1 MAEIDSSDNTP
12 AAITGRSILVGAA
25 LSLLIAIGIPYGSMV
40 IQGSRL
46 GLSSATPAAFFLL
59 FVLLLTIQLALGRW
73 GFRRGEL
80 VVIFAMMA
88 VATAIPTRGV
98 VGMLL
103 PMITG
108 TFYYATPE
116 NQWADLVHPF
126 LSDWMVVYDPAA
138 VKAFYEGTKG
148 SAIPYDVWL
157 KPLGRWFAFYAAF
170 YATII
175 AAISIL
181 RRQWVDNERLVFPLA
196 QVPLA
201 MIQDDDGEQ
210 KSLKPFFRNPIMWC
224 GLLVPFLFN
233 STNALHH
240 YFNFVPS
247 LSLQTGVELFNRTAS
262 LNIRINFLMFGF
274 AYFINSN
281 IAFSLWFFY
290 LLHVIQESI
299 FSYIGIFSPRGV
311 RALDRV
317 WASRRDHG
325 ASDDGRTHRLGVLWA
340 VDGAAPPQ
348 KCPAQG
354 PAGRRPDR
362 RLGGDPLLPGG
373 VLALRRRRQ
382 RNGLLVVEERYPSLD
397 CALLSVL
404 VAGHIHRP
412 SARHRRSGYAHRNA
426 GNGPGRL
433 CRLRRWR
440 PGPRCARHGRHGL
453 LLRLDRGL
461 AGVYDRA
468 PRQQPALGQCNQGHP
483 PGRSFGPL
491 SRPCSSA
498 SWSPAGSCSTSRTAT
513 VRSTCILSTSRVL
526 PDTPRTL
533 PRKSSPTPRGRAS
546 SGGCGRVSAL

>member
-1 MAEIDSSDNTP
+1 MSTIPSSNKAP
-12 AAITGRSILVGAA
+12 AAITSRSILVGTA
-25 LSLLIAIGIPYGSMV
+25 LSLGIAIGIPYGSMV

-59 FVLLLTIQLALGRW
+59 FVLLLTIQVALGRW

-157 KPLGRWFAFYAAF
+157 KPLGRWLAFYAAF

-201 MIQDDDGEQ
+201 MIQDDEGEQ

-247 LSLQTGVELFNRTAS
+247 LALQTSVET
-262 LNIRINFLMFGF
+262 
-274 AYFINSN
+274 
-281 IAFSLWFFY
+281 
-290 LLHVIQESI
+290 VQ
-299 FSYIGIFSPRGV
+299 P
-311 RALDRV
+311 
-317 WASRRDHG
+317 HG
-325 ASDDGRTHRLGVLWA
+325 L
-340 VDGAAPPQ
+340 
-348 KCPAQG
+348 AQH
-354 PAGRRPDR
+354 PHQLPD
-362 RLGGDPLLPGG
+362 
-373 VLALRRRRQ
+373 V
-382 RNGLLVVEERYPSLD
+382 
-397 CALLSVL
+397 
-404 VAGHIHRP
+404 
-412 SARHRRSGYAHRNA
+412 
-426 GNGPGRL
+426 RL
-433 CRLRRWR
+433 CVLHQLQYRL
-440 PGPRCARHGRHGL
+440 
-453 LLRLDRGL
+453 
-461 AGVYDRA
+461 
-468 PRQQPALGQCNQGHP
+468 QPVVFL
-483 PGRSFGPL
+483 
-491 SRPCSSA
+491 
-498 SWSPAGSCSTSRTAT
+498 
-513 VRSTCILSTSRVL
+513 
-526 PDTPRTL
+526 
-533 PRKSSPTPRGRAS
+533 PTPRHTRKHLPLH
-546 SGGCGRVSAL
+546 RHL

>member
-1 MAEIDSSDNTP
+1 MAEIDSSDNAP

-25 LSLLIAIGIPYGSMV
+25 LSLVIAVGIPYGSMV
-40 IQGSRL
+40 VQGSRL

-59 FVLLLTIQLALGRW
+59 FVLLLTLQIALGRW

-148 SAIPYDVWL
+148 SAIPYEVWL
-157 KPLGRWFAFYAAF
+157 KPLGRWFAFYAGF
-170 YATII
+170 YAAII

-210 KSLKPFFRNPIMWC
+210 KTLRPFFRNPIMWC
-224 GLLVPFLFN
+224 GLLLPFLLN

-247 LSLQTGVELFNRTAS
+247 LALQTSVELFNRTAS
-262 LNIRINFLMFGF
+262 LNIRMNFLMFGF

-299 FSYIGIFSPRGV
+299 FSYIGIFSPRNWD
-311 RALDRV
+311 L
-317 WASRRDHG
+317 
-325 ASDDGRTHRLGVLWA
+325 
-340 VDGAAPPQ
+340 
-348 KCPAQG
+348 
-354 PAGRRPDR
+354 
-362 RLGGDPLLPGG
+362 
-373 VLALRRRRQ
+373 
-382 RNGLLVVEERYPSLD
+382 
-397 CALLSVL
+397 
-404 VAGHIHRP
+404 
-412 SARHRRSGYAHRNA
+412 
-426 GNGPGRL
+426 GPGL
-433 CRLRRWR
+433 GRW
-440 PGPRCARHGRHGL
+440 AR
-453 LLRLDRGL
+453 
-461 AGVYDRA
+461 
-468 PRQQPALGQCNQGHP
+468 
-483 PGRSFGPL
+483 
-491 SRPCSSA
+491 
-498 SWSPAGSCSTSRTAT
+498 SWDIR
-513 VRSTCILSTSRVL
+513 
-526 PDTPRTL
+526 
-533 PRKSSPTPRGRAS
+533 
-546 SGGCGRVSAL
+546 